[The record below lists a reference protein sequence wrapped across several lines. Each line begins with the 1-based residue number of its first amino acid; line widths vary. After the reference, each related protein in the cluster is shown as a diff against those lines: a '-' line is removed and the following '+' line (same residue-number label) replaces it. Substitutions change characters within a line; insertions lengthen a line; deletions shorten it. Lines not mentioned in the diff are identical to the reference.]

1 MGVACRTHGEEMCIQ
16 YFDVGPCG
24 TESTLRIE
32 QRVDYI
38 SKMDF
43 HEVGC
48 GGMD

>member
-1 MGVACRTHGEEMCIQ
+1 MGIECRAHGEEMCNQ
-16 YFDVGPCG
+16 SFDVEACG